1 MIWAWVLLLAFP
13 PGMVDNLM
21 QQYGPNGLKHPAYQS
36 MAGSPAST
44 PVLDS
49 FAQEGMLFANV
60 WAHSFMQ

>member
-1 MIWAWVLLLAFP
+1 
-13 PGMVDNLM
+13 MVDNLM
-21 QQYGPNGLKHPAYQS
+21 QQYGPNGLNHPAYQS

-44 PVLDS
+44 PVLGS